1 MRRLPPRIV
10 ALTPGDLEPL
20 ARRDFAACASVALGA
35 GLPGLILREPE
46 LCDRDFLELARELSL
61 RCRAAGA
68 WFCVHDR
75 AHLAIEVGADAL
87 HLGFRSLPLAA
98 ARRIL
103 PDSMALGISTHA
115 GDGADEFAGSD
126 YRLHGPVFDTPSKR
140 GLKAAIGLEGIERAV
155 RDSPIPLVAIGG
167 LEAQHLSALRALG
180 AHGACARA
188 AFFPKDDSL
197 SKTAQRVTAWLEVR
211 AKDGA

>member
-1 MRRLPPRIV
+1 MRRLPPRFV
-10 ALTPGDLEPL
+10 ALTPGDLDP
-20 ARRDFAACASVALGA
+20 ARAREFVARASVALGA

-46 LCDRDFLELARELSL
+46 LCDRDYLELARELAA
-61 RCRAAGA
+61 RCRSAGA

-87 HLGFRSLPLAA
+87 HLGFRSLAPGA

-103 PDSMALGISTHA
+103 PASLALGLSTHA
-115 GDGADEFAGSD
+115 GDAADDFAGCD

-140 GLKAAIGLEGIERAV
+140 GLMAAIGLEGIARAV
-155 RDSPIPLVAIGG
+155 RDSPIPVVAIGG
-167 LEAQHLSALRALG
+167 LEAQHFLALRALG

-188 AFFPKDDSL
+188 AVFREHDPL
-197 SKTAQRVTAWLEVR
+197 PKTAQRTAAWLEVS
-211 AKDGA
+211 AKAGA